1 MYYLYKNKYS
11 KEINSMNT
19 KDKKKNNYTNLRLT
33 DDYKY
38 YSEENEEKQQTSK
51 NYNKLNEY
59 IIKKEANMVKKI
71 FENYF
76 SSQIPS
82 VMLESLYNLNDRE
95 NN

>member
-1 MYYLYKNKYS
+1 M
-11 KEINSMNT
+11 
-19 KDKKKNNYTNLRLT
+19 
-33 DDYKY
+33 
-38 YSEENEEKQQTSK
+38 
-51 NYNKLNEY
+51 NEY